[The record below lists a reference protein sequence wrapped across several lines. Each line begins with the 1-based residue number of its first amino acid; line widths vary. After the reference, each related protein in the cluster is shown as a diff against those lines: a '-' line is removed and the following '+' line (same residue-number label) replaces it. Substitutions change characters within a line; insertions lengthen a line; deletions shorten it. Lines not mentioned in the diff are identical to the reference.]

1 MFRFKTDWFT
11 PTRKMN
17 ADDVVFTFQRIFDRN
32 NPWHNVNGSN
42 FPYFDSLQFA
52 DNVKSVRKL
61 DNHTV
66 EFRLAQPDASFVAPA
81 THYAS
86 VMSAEYARKL
96 EKKIVR
102 NNSTVSRSALDR
114 ISCRNTAPGNI
125 FAYNVMMISGVVSR

>member
-1 MFRFKTDWFT
+1 
-11 PTRKMN
+11 MN

-66 EFRLAQPDASFVAPA
+66 EFRLAQPDASFLWHLA

-86 VMSAEYARKL
+86 VMSAEYAGKL
-96 EKKIVR
+96 EKEDR
-102 NNSTVSRSALDR
+102 RGATRPSTGRHWTVS
-114 ISCRNTAPGNI
+114 
-125 FAYNVMMISGVVSR
+125 VVGIPRRAIYSPTTS